1 MDFAYSARKIDG
13 SPITGLLEAD
23 SLQDAR
29 LALRQQGLFV
39 LSINTAGRAV
49 ASAVNTAGDAAS
61 GSWVRKKKISR
72 HDVMMLTSQLAIM
85 SRSGVELAD
94 AIQNLSETSP
104 NLRLK
109 TILQKI
115 HESLQQ
121 GVQLSAAMK
130 AHPEVFDEVFVSAV
144 RAGEASGQMTEV
156 LDRLA
161 DMLRNED
168 RMRSAIRGA
177 LAYPAVLLA
186 ISFLVLLAVIFFVLP
201 QFSQVFKDV
210 GVVPPATTGILLS
223 VGEAI
228 RNHWFIVFPT
238 LGALGLGTGMFAR
251 SATFRRFFEH
261 AWLNFPVTRSAAR
274 SLATG
279 RVFRLLGMMLHSGI
293 PLLES
298 LQLCSRTVG
307 SQQFRQLM
315 DTLEQEVTLGHMIGP
330 VLARSPFLPPGA
342 AQMIITA
349 ERTGKMSEVFDL
361 CGCHFEDD
369 GERQLRDRVKLLE
382 PAVIVIMG
390 ALVGFIVASV
400 MLPLLDFSSIGGRR

>member
-1 MDFAYSARKIDG
+1 LKA
-13 SPITGLLEAD
+13 TLL
-23 SLQDAR
+23 
-29 LALRQQGLFV
+29 
-39 LSINTAGRAV
+39 
-49 ASAVNTAGDAAS
+49 
-61 GSWVRKKKISR
+61 
-72 HDVMMLTSQLAIM
+72 
-85 SRSGVELAD
+85 
-94 AIQNLSETSP
+94 
-104 NLRLK
+104 
-109 TILQKI
+109 KI

-130 AHPEVFDEVFVSAV
+130 AHPDVFDEVFVSAV

-228 RNHWFIVFPT
+228 RNHWFIVFPAI
-238 LGALGLGTGMFAR
+238 GVAVVAIVMFAR
-251 SATFRRFFEH
+251 TSAFRRFLEH
-261 AWLNFPVTRSAAR
+261 TWLNFPVTRSAAR
-274 SLATG
+274 SLSTG

-298 LQLCSRTVG
+298 LQLCARTVG
-307 SQQFRQLM
+307 NQQFRQLM

-330 VLARSPFLPPGA
+330 VLARSSFLPPGA

-382 PAVIVIMG
+382 PAVIVVMG

>member
-13 SPITGLLEAD
+13 SSISGLLEAET
-23 SLQDAR
+23 LQDAR
-29 LALRQQGLFV
+29 ISLRQQGLFV
-39 LSINTAGRAV
+39 LNIV
-49 ASAVNTAGDAAS
+49 AAS
-61 GSWVRKKKISR
+61 RSAGNAATATGPAAQPRMKRVTR

-85 SRSGVELAD
+85 SQSGVELAD
-94 AIQNLSETSP
+94 AIQNLSETTT
-104 NLRLK
+104 NRRLQM
-109 TILQKI
+109 TLQKI
-115 HESLQQ
+115 HAALQQ
-121 GVQLSAAMK
+121 GIQLSAAMK
-130 AHPEVFDEVFVSAV
+130 AHPDVFDEVFVSAV

-156 LDRLA
+156 LERLS

-177 LAYPAVLLA
+177 MAYPAVLLG
-186 ISFLVLLAVIFFVLP
+186 ISFLVLMAVIFFVLP

-210 GVVPPATTGILLS
+210 GVVPPATTAVMLS
-223 VGEAI
+223 IGEAI
-228 RNHWFIVFPT
+228 RHHWYVVFPSM
-238 LGALGLGTGMFAR
+238 GVVAV
-251 SATFRRFFEH
+251 SAVLFVRTPTFRRLLEH
-261 AWLNFPVTRSAAR
+261 AWLNFPITRNAAR
-274 SLATG
+274 SLTTG

-298 LQLCSRTVG
+298 LQLCARTVG
-307 SQQFRQLM
+307 SQQFRRLM

-349 ERTGKMSEVFDL
+349 ERTGKMSEVLDL

>member
-13 SPITGLLEAD
+13 SAITGLLEAET
-23 SLQDAR
+23 LQEAR
-29 LALRQQGLFV
+29 IALRQQGLFV
-39 LSINTAGRAV
+39 LNINAASRAV
-49 ASAVNTAGDAAS
+49 AAAVNS
-61 GSWVRKKKISR
+61 SSHGSSNRWGQKKISR

-104 NLRLK
+104 NVRLK
-109 TILQKI
+109 TTLQKI

-223 VGEAI
+223 IGESI
-228 RNHWFIVFPT
+228 RNHWFVVFPAF
-238 LGALGLGTGMFAR
+238 GISIVAAVAFAR
-251 SATFRRFFEH
+251 TVTFRRFLEH

-274 SLATG
+274 SLSTG

-307 SQQFRQLM
+307 NQQFRQLM

-330 VLARSPFLPPGA
+330 VLARSSFLPPGA

-400 MLPLLDFSSIGGRR
+400 MLPLLDFSSIGSRR